1 VRNLTTAHN
10 LQIAKIV
17 TFATC
22 GMGRGRGTGVGG
34 MSLDEALEPLVPTVT
49 QALLDSF
56 KNGQT
61 HGRGALAYLVRVL
74 PLLNRHACD
83 LWRKERHVPYLL
95 TICDYLYTTGHRS
108 RYFDGVLF
116 KPGAGREGTAECYP
130 NLEKK
135 PKTLLNLET
144 INVHRRK
151 LAEKLSE
158 NPDLFRQPGLLS
170 NLSSL
175 HVPSQ
180 FYLCI
185 WQMHNAFR
193 AHPRY
198 DEVFTE
204 CQRAGCTRPALLKR
218 EPCCEDE
225 EEDNESS
232 EAEYWK
238 CCRDGDSPP
247 PTSSLPSSMAFCC
260 HGCFKAASAE
270 FKQMVKFDIVTP
282 STPARKAKSRHA
294 HKRRDGGTS
303 TPAQLYRAAVQRN
316 LAIDRQLRNQPQLQ
330 MQHYPSSMANHEQL
344 LRERIIMLSVDL
356 GLLYAASIVTHMN
369 PKHPL
374 PNRDNWRD
382 YPKFYI
388 DAVCKVRHI
397 YLAYGKGALARG
409 DESELWMRRLRD
421 RLLEIF

>member
-1 VRNLTTAHN
+1 
-10 LQIAKIV
+10 
-17 TFATC
+17 
-22 GMGRGRGTGVGG
+22 
-34 MSLDEALEPLVPTVT
+34 MSLDEALEPLVPTVA

-61 HGRGALAYLVRVL
+61 RGRGALAYFVRVL

-95 TICDYLYTTGHRS
+95 TLCDYLYKSGHRN
-108 RYFDGVLF
+108 RYLDGVLF
-116 KPGAGREGTAECYP
+116 RPGIAREGTAQLYDDFQE
-130 NLEKK
+130 K
-135 PKTLLNLET
+135 PKTLHNLET
-144 INVHRRK
+144 IHILRRK
-151 LAEKLSE
+151 LAHALSE
-158 NPDLFRQPGLLS
+158 NPDFFAAKLDDS
-170 NLSSL
+170 TL

-204 CQRAGCTRPALLKR
+204 CQRAGCTRPALHKR
-218 EPCCEDE
+218 EPHGEDE
-225 EEDNESS
+225 DEDDESS

-247 PTSSLPSSMAFCC
+247 PTSTLPSSMAFCC

-270 FKQMVKFDIVTP
+270 FRQMVKFDIATP

-316 LAIDRQLRNQPQLQ
+316 LAMDKQLRNQPQVK
-330 MQHYPSSMANHEQL
+330 MQHYPSSMASHEQL
-344 LRERIIMLSVDL
+344 LRERITMLSVDL

-397 YLAYGKGALARG
+397 YLAYGKGELARG
-409 DESELWMRRLRD
+409 NESELWMRRLRD

>member
-1 VRNLTTAHN
+1 
-10 LQIAKIV
+10 
-17 TFATC
+17 
-22 GMGRGRGTGVGG
+22 MGRGRGTTGG
-34 MSLDEALEPLVPTVT
+34 HRMSLDEALEPLVPTVA

-56 KNGQT
+56 RYGRS

-74 PLLNRHACD
+74 PLLNRHAWD

-108 RYFDGVLF
+108 RYLDGVPFRPTL
-116 KPGAGREGTAECYP
+116 PCEDQRGNLYP

-144 INVHRRK
+144 VHVHRRK

-158 NPDLFRQPGLLS
+158 NPDLFSDLLS
-170 NLSSL
+170 GSTI
-175 HVPSQ
+175 HVPFQ
-180 FYLCI
+180 FHVSI
-185 WQMHNAFR
+185 WQMHFAFR
-193 AHPRY
+193 EHPRY

-204 CQRAGCTRPALLKR
+204 CQRAGCTRPALLKQ
-218 EPCCEDE
+218 ETYCEDE
-225 EEDNESS
+225 KEDNESS

-316 LAIDRQLRNQPQLQ
+316 LAIDKQLRNQPQLQ
-330 MQHYPSSMANHEQL
+330 MQHYPSSMANREQL
-344 LRERIIMLSVDL
+344 LRERKTMLSVDL

-388 DAVCKVRHI
+388 DAVCRVRNV
-397 YLAYGKGALARG
+397 YLAYGQGELARG
-409 DESELWMRRLRD
+409 NESELWMRRLRD